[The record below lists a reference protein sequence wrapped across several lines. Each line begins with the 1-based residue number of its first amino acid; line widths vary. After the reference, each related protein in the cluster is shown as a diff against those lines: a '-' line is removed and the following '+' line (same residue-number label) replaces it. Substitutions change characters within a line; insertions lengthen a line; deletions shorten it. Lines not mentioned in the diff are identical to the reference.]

1 MMHSGED
8 ISNVVQLPEGVTPFI
23 HITQNVFLRRKHKKL
38 KEDDIAICQCKYDTS
53 DPESACVE
61 RCLNVLTNTECTPG
75 YCQCGDTC
83 ENQIFQK
90 REYAKTKLFRTNG
103 RGWGLLA
110 DENIKAGQFIIE
122 YCGEVISS
130 EAAKKRSHVYEA
142 HEVKDTYMI
151 SLDTN
156 YVIDST
162 RKGNFARFLNHS
174 CRPNCETRKWTVL
187 GETRLGIFAMKNIS
201 VGMELTINYYFE
213 WYAGA
218 TVRCLCGAANC
229 CIFLGAKSQRF
240 KEYNHVWKDGNDRYK
255 VEPSNRSHKNYNIGS
270 GSTTKMK
277 SQRIPKWKKS
287 RCTPKRKVKSSSRKQ
302 VIKGSTRRSHQV
314 RGDKKTKS
322 L

>member
-1 MMHSGED
+1 MVHSVED
-8 ISNVVQLPEGVTPFI
+8 KSNVVQLPEGVTPFI

-53 DPESACVE
+53 NPKSACVD

-75 YCQCGDTC
+75 YCQCGDSC
-83 ENQIFQK
+83 NNQMFQQ
-90 REYAKTKLFRTNG
+90 REYAKTKLFRTNE

-130 EAAKKRSHVYEA
+130 EAAKKRSYVYEA
-142 HEVKDTYMI
+142 HEVKETYMI

-162 RKGNFARFLNHS
+162 RKGNFSRFLNHS

-187 GETRLGIFAMKNIS
+187 GETRLGIFAMKDIS
-201 VGMELTINYYFE
+201 VGKELTINYYFE

-255 VEPSNRSHKNYNIGS
+255 VEQSNKSHKNYNIGS

-277 SQRIPKWKKS
+277 SQRIPKWKKLRNIYPNES
-287 RCTPKRKVKSSSRKQ
+287 SNLLVVSKSSKEAREE
-302 VIKGSTRRSHQV
+302 VTNYEGI
-314 RGDKKTKS
+314 
-322 L
+322 

>member
-1 MMHSGED
+1 MIKNAMFP
-8 ISNVVQLPEGVTPFI
+8 LPATDATAAGPSEGGTGSQ
-23 HITQNVFLRRKHKKL
+23 TGNAHKKL
-38 KEDDIAICQCKYDTS
+38 KEDNIAICQCNYDTS

-187 GETRLGIFAMKNIS
+187 GETRLGIFAMKDVS

-255 VEPSNRSHKNYNIGS
+255 VEPSNRSHKNYNIVS

-287 RCTPKRKVKSSSRKQ
+287 RCTPKWKVKSSSRKQ

-314 RGDKKTKS
+314 RGMITFS